1 MILECALLKVESVGG
16 WMEGKRG
23 GDGGRTWPKDE
34 KILTGVKVRK

>member
-16 WMEGKRG
+16 RVKGKRG
-23 GDGGRTWPKDE
+23 GNGRRTWPKDE